1 MGKKNKL
8 ISYERA
14 IEMIAAP
21 KVWESP
27 STFATGWRK
36 PLSGKIPSQFS
47 LRGIFLIDGEQI
59 EGCKIDVSYK
69 RSPNGLTK
77 DIVSF
82 SLVIDNTRILG
93 IDDKAIGSHPNRVG
107 AGYPHYGESIIHPH
121 LHFPVPEAS
130 YGYAEPL
137 DPTMTYQDMWTL
149 FLAKANVSQ
158 APPFEKPPAEQR
170 PLIS

>member
-8 ISYERA
+8 IPYERA
-14 IEMIAAP
+14 MEMIAAP
-21 KVWESP
+21 KVWDSP
-27 STFATGWRK
+27 VSFATGWRK
-36 PLSGKIPSQFS
+36 PSTGKIPSQFS
-47 LRGIFLIDGEQI
+47 LRAIFLVEDEQL

-77 DIVSF
+77 DVVSF
-82 SLVIDNTRILG
+82 SLLIDNARVLG
-93 IDDKAIGSHPNRVG
+93 IDDKAVNGHTNSIGR
-107 AGYPHYGESIIHPH
+107 GYTHFGEFIAHPH
-121 LHFPVPEAS
+121 IHLPVPEAS

-149 FLAKANVSQ
+149 FLQRANVSQ

-170 PLIS
+170 PLIP